1 VARAKRSN
9 GAREPG
15 SLAGMGRGAVDSLGQ
30 TVASL
35 PPRPANLVE
44 PPELHPELTAA
55 LSREG
60 VERLYSHQREAHERV
75 YSSENVVVA
84 TATASGKSLCYK
96 IPAFENA
103 LESAAS
109 RALFLYPTK
118 ALAQDQLG
126 KIRAFGVRGVH
137 PATYDGDTPQA
148 IRADVRR
155 RANVVLTNPD
165 MLNVGVLP
173 NHEAWADFLR
183 NLKIVAVDEA
193 HVLRGVFGSHV
204 AAVLRRLRRA
214 ANMHGGDPRFVLTS
228 ATIANPQELAES
240 LTGLPFSLV
249 DEDGAS
255 SGERRV
261 VFRNPPLMDKEK
273 GERRSLLTEGA
284 LVFANLVSQGV
295 RTIAFAKTRKGAELI
310 YRYAADRVGV
320 DLARR
325 ISPYRAGYTPRER
338 REIEGRLF
346 RGELL
351 GVVSTSAL
359 ELGVDVGSLD
369 AVVCCGYPG
378 SVASIWQQW
387 GRAGRGN
394 DPSLA
399 LYIAGRDALDQYLF
413 ENPKRVLGRR
423 VEAARVTLENPYI
436 LGPHLLAAA
445 HEAPLE
451 PGDEEYFGPAYREI
465 LERIAGTGVLAASGG
480 RLVYVGG
487 DSPAR
492 RISLRSAS
500 SETVLIADEEGELI
514 GTAEA
519 SRAPSELHPG
529 ATYLHRGMA
538 YEVDELDLA
547 AHRALARRVPNR
559 FYTRPKVETDVEV
572 LEGVEER
579 ELANGA
585 ILHWGKVR
593 TTDSVTFYKKVRVA
607 DDREVGVYPLDLPDV
622 ILETQAFWVTLPPLP
637 KGAMPSFESFG
648 GALHAGEH
656 GMIGLLPLFAMCDR
670 ADIGG
675 LSTPIHRQTTL
686 PTIFV
691 YDGYPGG
698 VGISRRGYDAF
709 ESLARDTLGVITRC
723 PCERG
728 CPACIQSPKC
738 GNWNEPLSKDGA
750 VSLLRYLL
758 GQVSSYPTL

>member
-1 VARAKRSN
+1 MSETRAKN
-9 GAREPG
+9 F
-15 SLAGMGRGAVDSLGQ
+15 LAGMSRRAVESLGD

-35 PPRPANLVE
+35 PPREATLVRF
-44 PPELHPELTAA
+44 PDLQRELTEA
-55 LSREG
+55 LRKVGAS
-60 VERLYSHQREAHERV
+60 RLYSHQLEAYERLRAG
-75 YSSENVVVA
+75 ENVVVA

-96 IPAFENA
+96 IPAFQNA
-103 LESAAS
+103 LDRAKS
-109 RALFLYPTK
+109 RAVFLYPTK

-126 KIRAFGVRGVH
+126 KIKAFGLRGIH
-137 PATYDGDTPQA
+137 PATYDGDTPHA
-148 IRADVRR
+148 LRADIRR
-155 RANVVLTNPD
+155 RANILLTNPD
-165 MLNVGVLP
+165 MLNIGILP

-183 NLKIVAVDEA
+183 NLEIVAVDEA

-204 AAVLRRLRRA
+204 AAVLRRLRRVA
-214 ANMHGGDPRFVLTS
+214 MLHGGDPSFVLTS

-240 LTGLPFSLV
+240 LTGLPFTLV
-249 DEDGAS
+249 DNDGAS
-255 SGERRV
+255 TGERRV
-261 VFRNPPLMDKEK
+261 IFRNPPLLDKEK

-284 LVFANLVSQGV
+284 LVFAILVSQGV
-295 RTIAFAKTRKGAELI
+295 RTIAFARTRKAAELI
-310 YRYAADRVGV
+310 YRYAANRLGV
-320 DLARR
+320 EGARR

-338 REIEGRLF
+338 REIEDRLF
-346 RGELL
+346 RGDLL
-351 GVVSTSAL
+351 GVVSTNAL
-359 ELGVDVGSLD
+359 ELGVDVGALD

-387 GRAGRGN
+387 GRAGRGK
-394 DPSLA
+394 DPALA
-399 LYIAGRDALDQYLF
+399 VYIPGRDSLDQFLF
-413 ENPKRVLGRR
+413 ENPPRVLGRR
-423 VEAARVTLENPYI
+423 VEAARVTMENPYI

-451 PGDEEYFGPAYREI
+451 ADDEEYFGPAYRSVAKEMM
-465 LERIAGTGVLAASGG
+465 EDRALASSGG

-487 DSPAR
+487 DNPAR
-492 RISLRSAS
+492 NISLRSAS
-500 SETVLIADEEGELI
+500 SETVLIADSEGELI

-519 SRAPSELHPG
+519 TRAPSELHPG
-529 ATYLHRGMA
+529 ATYLHRGTA
-538 YEVDELDLA
+538 YEVESLDLRSHQA
-547 AHRALARRVPNR
+547 VARRVPNR
-559 FYTRPKVETDVEV
+559 YYTRPRVETDVEI
-572 LEGVEER
+572 LEEIEKR
-579 ELANGA
+579 DLANGTS
-585 ILHWGKVR
+585 LHWGRVR
-593 TTDSVTFYKKVRVA
+593 STDSVTYFKKVRVA
-607 DDREVGVYPLDLPDV
+607 DDKEVGVYPLGLPEV

-637 KGAMPSFESFG
+637 REARPSFESFG

-675 LSTPIHRQTTL
+675 LSTPVHRQSRL
-686 PTIFV
+686 PTVFV

-750 VSLLRYLL
+750 VSLLRYVL
-758 GQVSSYPTL
+758 GQTARYPTL